1 MSFCLFAIWILDF
14 EKTLSKD
21 RGFRAIIIIIFFL
34 CPRKKIIKTSAQVLA
49 SGWVSGSIFFVW
61 HHHNVFS
68 WCLQRAKKSVLC
80 LGLSAHCVVLFV
92 FRVSFKQQSVYGT
105 LYIVMLAFFNTVLSS
120 SLCQPRAC
128 KWIHEYNIHKYKQ
141 MKNTNTVLSVQRYSC
156 VAQESSVEGKSA
168 ARK

>member
-1 MSFCLFAIWILDF
+1 MFICNLNFGFLEDIIKGSGV
-14 EKTLSKD
+14 LSHH
-21 RGFRAIIIIIFFL
+21 ICIIFLL

-92 FRVSFKQQSVYGT
+92 FRASFKQQSGL
-105 LYIVMLAFFNTVLSS
+105 LYIVMFAFFNTAKRAWVLNN
-120 SLCQPRAC
+120 SLCQPR
-128 KWIHEYNIHKYKQ
+128 
-141 MKNTNTVLSVQRYSC
+141 V
-156 VAQESSVEGKSA
+156 
-168 ARK
+168 